1 MSFVIKRPRLVEED
15 QLAAAVWYAGQQP
28 GLGDAFLDES
38 ETLIASLAANA
49 LLYSVRFADVRCL
62 RLRRFHRYGVY
73 YVIRGGEVRLLAIHH
88 GARDPKWLH
97 QRRRQLGWTANHP

>member
-15 QLAAAVWYAGQQP
+15 QLAAAVWYAEQQS

-49 LLYSVRFADVRCL
+49 LLYSVRFADVRYL
-62 RLRRFHRYGVY
+62 
-73 YVIRGGEVRLLAIHH
+73 
-88 GARDPKWLH
+88 
-97 QRRRQLGWTANHP
+97 T

>member
-1 MSFVIKRPRLVEED
+1 MNFVIRRSRLVEED
-15 QLAAAVWYAGQQP
+15 QLAAAVWYDDQQP

-38 ETLIASLAANA
+38 EAIICSLAANA

-73 YVIRGGEVRLLAIHH
+73 YVVRGDEVRLLAIHH
-88 GARDPKWLH
+88 GARDPRWLH
-97 QRRRQLGWTANHP
+97 ELRRLLVQ